1 MRCAAI
7 GGLIR
12 VRLRRAL
19 EFSEPEPLLRFHITV
34 CLARTSGCTPCTVT
48 RYTVYGICTYSTLAV
63 AFPAI
68 LRLPVVTTHAC
79 ASDLRDE
86 CKLEPSIGG
95 AWAEKGDR
103 DNDGKRLAIVRGRGR
118 AVRAC
123 VRASRSYLHSGE
135 GEGEGEGEREREGER
150 EN

>member
-1 MRCAAI
+1 MRSDRRSYPSPSPSCPFALNAWDRRSARAI
-7 GGLIR
+7 TAIPYHGLPS
-12 VRLRRAL
+12 A
-19 EFSEPEPLLRFHITV
+19 HIGLYAV
-34 CLARTSGCTPCTVT
+34 YG
-48 RYTVYGICTYSTLAV
+48 YTVYGICTYSTLAV

-103 DNDGKRLAIVRGRGR
+103 DNDGKRLAIVRGR
-118 AVRAC
+118 AVAVAVAVLCCAC
-123 VRASRSYLHSGE
+123 QSFVLT
-135 GEGEGEGEREREGER
+135 
-150 EN
+150 

>member
-1 MRCAAI
+1 MRSDRRSYPSPSPS
-7 GGLIR
+7 R
-12 VRLRRAL
+12 VRVLRARA
-19 EFSEPEPLLRFHITV
+19 ITAIPYHGLPSAHTGLYAV
-34 CLARTSGCTPCTVT
+34 YG
-48 RYTVYGICTYSTLAV
+48 YTVYGIRYMYILHTGSS
-63 AFPAI
+63 FPAI

-103 DNDGKRLAIVRGRGR
+103 DNDGKRLAIVRGC
-118 AVRAC
+118 AVLC

-135 GEGEGEGEREREGER
+135 GEGEGEGEREGE
-150 EN
+150 N